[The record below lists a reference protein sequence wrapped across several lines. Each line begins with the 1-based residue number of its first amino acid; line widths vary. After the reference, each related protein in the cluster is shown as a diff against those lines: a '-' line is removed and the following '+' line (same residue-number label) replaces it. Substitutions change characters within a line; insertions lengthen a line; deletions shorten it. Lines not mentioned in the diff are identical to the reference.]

1 VILLCTTKTLY
12 IYAIRRTACRTCIYT
27 QLLLLLLPP
36 RYWRCARFDIVRE
49 IAGIR
54 CCVTGA
60 LMMKTTPIDVPRR
73 HIIHSRKLFV
83 WGAVVVVVVVESSCV
98 EFFSPHTH
106 TRTQIACG
114 FVHFEVLK
122 R

>member
-1 VILLCTTKTLY
+1 MYKTPVYTLLDVLHVEL
-12 IYAIRRTACRTCIYT
+12 AYT
-27 QLLLLLLPP
+27 QLLLLLLP

-60 LMMKTTPIDVPRR
+60 LMMKTTPIDVPWR

-83 WGAVVVVVVVESSCV
+83 WGAVVVE
-98 EFFSPHTH
+98 H
-106 TRTQIACG
+106 
-114 FVHFEVLK
+114 
-122 R
+122 